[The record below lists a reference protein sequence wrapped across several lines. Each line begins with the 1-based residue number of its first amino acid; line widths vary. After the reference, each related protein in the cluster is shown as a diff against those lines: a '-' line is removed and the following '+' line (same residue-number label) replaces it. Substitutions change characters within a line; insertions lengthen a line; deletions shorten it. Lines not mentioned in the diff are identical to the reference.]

1 MIPVIGKS
9 QQSSLLWIVGLCVI
23 GVAAFVL
30 MSGIFD
36 KEKMI
41 KVPELSTSQTQQE
54 AIQTLT
60 SSGFKKDNI
69 TIKQELSDDV
79 EKGHVNPCITGY
91 RRGNW

>member
-1 MIPVIGKS
+1 MEPIEEDEEDDSGNRKITTIIIAM
-9 QQSSLLWIVGLCVI
+9 IVGLCVI

-54 AIQTLT
+54 AEDAYIRAEET
-60 SSGFKKDNI
+60 
-69 TIKQELSDDV
+69 
-79 EKGHVNPCITGY
+79 
-91 RRGNW
+91 